1 MSLNRRSIDVTSLT
15 IIISNIQPN
24 PEEEKILLEPY
35 NYLLQCSG
43 KQAFNH
49 WFNIPSDQLVIISD
63 IVEMLHNASLL
74 IDDIEDNSLLR
85 RGIPVAHNIFGIPS
99 TINSA
104 NYVYFLSLE
113 KTIKELPNELVPK
126 AVLIFTE
133 QLLELHRG
141 QGMDI
146 HYRDSYKCPKEDEYI
161 DMIRKKT
168 GGLFGLGVKLMQ
180 LFSNDNRD
188 YSQLISYLGIY
199 FQIRDDYANLKSLQY
214 EENKSYCEDLTE
226 GKFSFPIIHGIQTQ
240 PKDSTL
246 LNILRQRTKNVELKK
261 YAVQKLEEFG
271 SFIHTLK
278 TLEEINGKARHELE
292 ALGGNPLLLQL
303 LDFLKII

>member
-1 MSLNRRSIDVTSLT
+1 MTDNE
-15 IIISNIQPN
+15 QQ
-24 PEEEKILLEPY
+24 EEKILLEPY

-43 KQAFNH
+43 KQIRTKLIHAFNH
-49 WFNIPSDQLVIISD
+49 WFQIPGDKLSVISD

-74 IDDIEDNSLLR
+74 IDDIEDNSILR
-85 RGIPVAHNIFGIPS
+85 RGIPVAHNIYGIAS

-113 KTIKELPNELVPK
+113 KTIKELPKQSVSE

-146 HYRDSYKCPKEDEYI
+146 YWRDSFKCPTEEQYL
-161 DMIRKKT
+161 DMIGRKT

-180 LFSNDNRD
+180 LFSDDKRD
-188 YSQLISYLGIY
+188 YSRLIGFLGTY
-199 FQIRDDYANLKSLQY
+199 FQIRDDFANLKSLQY

-226 GKFSFPIIHGIQTQ
+226 GKFSFPIVHGIRSQ
-240 PKDSTL
+240 PNDSTL
-246 LNILRQRTKNVELKK
+246 MNILRQRTKNVELKK
-261 YAVQKLEEFG
+261 YAVEKLESFG
-271 SFIHTLK
+271 SFEYTLK
-278 TLEEINGKARHELE
+278 TLDDINTNTRQELE
-292 ALGGNPLLLQL
+292 SLGGNPHLSQL
-303 LDFLKII
+303 LDYLKII